1 MIDQVKGIYNYLKM
15 VAMAVFT
22 PSKVVPKVEKKKG
35 KKKTTKKKPAKKT

>member
-1 MIDQVKGIYNYLKM
+1 MIDQVKGMFNYLKI

-22 PSKVVPKVEKKKG
+22 PSKVVQKLEKKKG